1 MQITEVSIL
10 LFLFIGSLI
19 GTYFLIPMI
28 IDVAKRKKLMDVP
41 NNRSSHVDVVPRLGG
56 FAFAACFLFG
66 VYFLRNYG
74 FENAR
79 ISIVTGITLLFVVGI
94 KDDLVSINS
103 LTKLIAQMIACF
115 FIISDSSF
123 HITTLHGFLGIHEI
137 NPALSFTIVTLFM
150 LTVINAINLID
161 GIDGLA
167 ASVSIVVLILYGFM
181 FLYMRQ
187 FFFLGLCV
195 IGVGTLLGF
204 LRYNICN
211 KCSSRGKKI
220 FMGDTGSMILGFMIA
235 LMTIKILSNEVSV
248 LQRLPFQVGNLPV
261 LFGII
266 LFIPLFDLTRVFTV
280 RIINGQKPFSA
291 DRRHMH
297 HIIVDHLK
305 ISHRRACFV
314 LMTINIGLI
323 FLFFV
328 LDSYFKG
335 LVLLGFLFL
344 FILIITTLL
353 YYLGNPKSYIRRRVK
368 IRRHIKQLNTFFHI
382 SKTVT
387 P

>member
-10 LFLFIGSLI
+10 IFLFIGSLI
-19 GTYFLIPMI
+19 GTYFLIPKI
-28 IDVAKRKKLMDVP
+28 IDIAKKKKLMDVP
-41 NNRSSHVDVVPRLGG
+41 NDRSSHADFVPRLGG
-56 FAFAACFLFG
+56 FAFAACFMFG

-79 ISIVTGITLLFVVGI
+79 ISIITGITLLFVVGI
-94 KDDLVSINS
+94 KDDLVSIS
-103 LTKLIAQMIACF
+103 SMTKLIAQMIACF

-123 HITTLHGFLGIHEI
+123 LIKTLHGFLGIHEI
-137 NPALSFTIVTLFM
+137 HPALSFIFVLLFM

-167 ASVSIVVLILYGFM
+167 ASISIVVLVIYGIM

-204 LRYNICN
+204 LKYNICK
-211 KCSSRGKKI
+211 KCSENGKKI

-235 LMTIKILSNEVSV
+235 LMTIKILSNDVFV
-248 LQRLPFQVGNLPV
+248 LQRLPFQPNNLPI
-261 LFGII
+261 LLGII
-266 LFIPLFDLTRVFTV
+266 LFIPLFDLTRVFTI
-280 RIINGQKPFSA
+280 RIMNGQGPFSA
-291 DRRHMH
+291 DRRHIH
-297 HIIVDHLK
+297 HVIVDYLK

-314 LMTINIGLI
+314 LMTVNIGLI

-328 LDSYFKG
+328 LDTYFKG
-335 LVLLGFLFL
+335 LILLVFLLL
-344 FILIITTLL
+344 FIVVISFLL
-353 YYLGNPKSYIRRRVK
+353 FYVGHPKRYIRRK
-368 IRRHIKQLNTFFHI
+368 IQFRRRMNMLSRSH
-382 SKTVT
+382 SK
-387 P
+387 